1 MHVIVDYNVGNLTS
15 VQEGFKRVGIET
27 IISKDMDVISK
38 ATSLILPGVGAFEAS
53 MRALKQSGLIE
64 SIQAHIRSNKL
75 VLGICLGMQILYEY
89 SEEFGLHKGLEVIP
103 GGIKKIPSD
112 VKIPHMGWN
121 TLTFKTD
128 DPIFKFMH
136 ETEDVYFVH
145 SYYAENLE
153 NAIATTHYGVEIPA
167 VVRKGNVYATQFHP
181 EKSGDAGLRLL
192 KGYGSLL

>member
-1 MHVIVDYNVGNLTS
+1 MHVIVEYNVGNLRS

-27 IISKDMDVISK
+27 VISKDIQVIK
-38 ATSLILPGVGAFEAS
+38 DAASLILPGVGAFEAS
-53 MRALKQSGLIE
+53 MRALTQSGLIDV
-64 SIQAHIRSNKL
+64 IQSHIQSNKL
-75 VLGICLGMQILYEY
+75 LLGICLGMQVLYDY
-89 SEEFGLHKGLEVIP
+89 SEEFGLHKGLEVLS
-103 GGIKKIPSD
+103 GGIKKIPSTL
-112 VKIPHMGWN
+112 KIPHMGWN
-121 TLTFKTD
+121 TLSFKSK
-128 DPIFKFMH
+128 DPIFKYMR